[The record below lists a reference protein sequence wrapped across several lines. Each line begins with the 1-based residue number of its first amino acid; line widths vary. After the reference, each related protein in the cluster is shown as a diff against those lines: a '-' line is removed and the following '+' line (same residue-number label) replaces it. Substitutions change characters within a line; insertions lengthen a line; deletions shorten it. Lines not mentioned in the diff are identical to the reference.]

1 MLFLDPDQFQLSFS
15 AYPIPRNLPKEPQ
28 LPNLASTD
36 WLIILIY
43 FFCVLAIGFSLRRNM
58 KTSSDFLQ
66 AGRALPVWICVPAF
80 IAAGLG
86 SQELIAMGAA
96 GARYGFQAA
105 ACFSLG
111 AMPALLF
118 TGLYMM
124 PLYYGSGARSVPEY
138 LGLRFDQKTRLLNAC
153 TFAVMTLLSAGISLY
168 LVARLFEILRVFDP
182 LFYAWGWPRQGIF
195 TFSIL
200 LPAVIVLIYVLF
212 AGLAGAMVNQALQF
226 VLIVAGFL
234 PMVLM
239 SLKSIGGFSG
249 LKASVSAAY
258 PPGLNAPSHAGALS
272 IAALCLALG
281 FVLGVGRWT
290 TDFRILQT
298 AMAAKNIES
307 ARRVPLFAAAV
318 RLFLPFLLIL
328 PGAIAIALPTPQ
340 TTTVVRN
347 ENGVIYHEITVV
359 PRDAAQGRG
368 LVPALLDPLTGDPR
382 LDSAGRTQLDFDR
395 ATPNMLMHFLP
406 TGLLGLGLTALLA
419 SLMSSLAAGITAFN
433 TVFTCD
439 LYQSCIRKAA
449 PDRHYLVV
457 GRWAAV
463 GGILLSIG
471 VAYAILGFNHTGSHG
486 IALDTSPFDNILG
499 ALLLAFSLV
508 NAPQLATFLLGMF
521 SKRSTGHGAFWG
533 LVAGIAAALLHHG
546 LTLGV
551 DAHPGLQGGWIT
563 VLHTYPGFVA
573 QCFWTAIF
581 GFTANLVVA
590 SAVSLFT
597 QARPEAELKGLVHSL
612 TPCPAIPRSAS
623 IAWWKRPEALA
634 SAILLAAIGLSLIL
648 A

>member
-1 MLFLDPDQFQLSFS
+1 
-15 AYPIPRNLPKEPQ
+15 

-36 WLIILIY
+36 WLILLIY
-43 FFCVLAIGFSLRRNM
+43 FFCVLAFGFSLRRNM
-58 KTSSDFLQ
+58 KTSGDFFQ
-66 AGRALPVWICVPAF
+66 AGRALPVWICALAF

-86 SQELIAMGAA
+86 SQELVAMGAA

-111 AMPALLF
+111 AIPALLF

-138 LGLRFDQKTRLLNAC
+138 LGLRFDPKTRLLNAC
-153 TFAVMTLLSAGISLY
+153 AFVVITLAGAGISLY
-168 LVARLFEILRVFDP
+168 LMARIFQVLRVFDP

-212 AGLAGAMVNQALQF
+212 AGLAGTMVNQALQF

-234 PMVLM
+234 PMVLIG
-239 SLKSIGGFSG
+239 LKNIGGFSG
-249 LKASVSAAY
+249 LKASIPAAQFQDWN
-258 PPGLNAPSHAGALS
+258 GQAHAGS
-272 IAALCLALG
+272 IGVHVIALCLLLG
-281 FVLGVGRWT
+281 FVFGAGRWT

-328 PGAIAIALPTPQ
+328 PGTIAIGLPTPQ
-340 TTTVVRN
+340 TTTVVRS
-347 ENGVIYHEITVV
+347 ENGIIYHEITVV
-359 PRDAAQGRG
+359 PRDAAEGRG
-368 LVPALLDPLTGDPR
+368 LVQARLDPVTGSPLLDP
-382 LDSAGRTQLDFDR
+382 AGHTILNYEMS
-395 ATPNMLMHFLP
+395 TPNMLMRFLP

-419 SLMSSLAAGITAFN
+419 SLMSSLAAGLTAFN

-449 PDRHYLVV
+449 PDRHYLAV

-463 GGILLSIG
+463 GGILSSIG
-471 VAYAILGFNHTGSHG
+471 VAYAILGFNHPGSHG

-499 ALLLAFSLV
+499 ALLLVFSLV

-533 LVAGIAAALLHHG
+533 LAAGIAAALLHHG
-546 LTLGV
+546 LTLAV
-551 DAHPGLQGGWIT
+551 DAHPGLQGGWIA

-590 SAVSLFT
+590 SAVSLST
-597 QARPEAELKGLVHSL
+597 QPKPEAELAGLVHSL
-612 TPCPAIPRSAS
+612 TPQRTRIP
-623 IAWWKRPEALA
+623 WWKRPEALA
-634 SAILLAAIGLSLIL
+634 AAILLAAIALSLIL